1 MMTEKCSV
9 TIIIIS
15 RKNSGSLLCCT
26 GGYFQSTRGRCLVL
40 RDIQPTCFQA
50 SEKIFYFWSER
61 LPADVCSELCPRPS
75 ISSSNGW
82 PLGVPLTWLTNTK
95 EDDRHAPPPV
105 LLLIGS
111 GGRVLGAAS
120 DQKQGRGGSLSTSV
134 AGTTNVF

>member
-9 TIIIIS
+9 TIIIS
-15 RKNSGSLLCCT
+15 RKNGGSLLCCM

-61 LPADVCSELCPRPS
+61 LPGDVCSELCPHPS

-95 EDDRHAPPPV
+95 EDDRHAPLV

-111 GGRVLGAAS
+111 GGRVGE
-120 DQKQGRGGSLSTSV
+120 RGGSLSTSV